1 MSDTNCPF
9 CGEPEETDTPS
20 GITIYRCGTLIY
32 PNNSSVKTLICD
44 LGKDLRREREAHN
57 NTKRERDEAREE
69 NAKLISI
76 ADMARA
82 KLTALRTHQDR
93 SIRELVSKERAVNS
107 LLRQLDGARARLH
120 PDRALEWLR
129 VHYQSWFGDRTE
141 WSDDIADRFYRDTA
155 TLTLFCQNFKFS
167 KEGAK

>member
-20 GITIYRCGTLIY
+20 SITIYRCGTLIY

-57 NTKRERDEAREE
+57 NTKRERDEAREQ
-69 NAKLISI
+69 NANLRE
-76 ADMARA
+76 MA
-82 KLTALRTHQDR
+82 
-93 SIRELVSKERAVNS
+93 ERAIEKIEQECWGIKEVDDFWKQFRAE
-107 LLRQLDGARARLH
+107 LEQL
-120 PDRALEWLR
+120 
-129 VHYQSWFGDRTE
+129 
-141 WSDDIADRFYRDTA
+141 
-155 TLTLFCQNFKFS
+155 